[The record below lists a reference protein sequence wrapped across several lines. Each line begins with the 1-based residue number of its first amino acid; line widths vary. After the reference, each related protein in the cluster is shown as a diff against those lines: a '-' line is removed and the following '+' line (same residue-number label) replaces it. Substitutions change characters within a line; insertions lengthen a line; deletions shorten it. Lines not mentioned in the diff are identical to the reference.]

1 MIADTSNQRVRKVN
15 SAGIIST
22 VAGNG
27 LTSFSGDGGPA
38 TYAQLHTPY
47 GVAVDGDGNVFIADS
62 GNNRVRKVTL
72 SGVISTI
79 AGNGMEGSS
88 GDGGPAISASLS
100 PNGVAV
106 DMAGNLF
113 IATSGRIRK
122 VSPSGIISTVAG
134 GGFGGFGG
142 DGGPATSAH
151 LGFVESVAVDTAGN
165 LLIADYDY
173 GRIRRV
179 DLSGII
185 STLAGMGNGGFSGDG
200 GPATSA
206 LMIGPLDVSTDQ
218 SGNLFIADSQNN
230 RIRKVTPSGII
241 STVAGSNSGF
251 TGNAAFSGDGGPATE
266 ALLSDPHGVTVD
278 GDGNL
283 FIADTRNHRIRKV
296 TPSGII
302 STVAGTGDAG
312 FSGDGGSAAAAQL
325 NFPTDVIVDSK
336 NNLFVADN
344 LNLRIR
350 KLTPVTESRTFSIRD
365 RGGVSLKTS
374 GTETAVMTGYAS
386 IQPNIGL
393 PTPSGV
399 AIVGF
404 RQNNVL
410 VSEASTPA
418 SSLIRAGRIYA
429 EIDGPV
435 NTGLAIA
442 NPNDQPATVSFYFT
456 DARGDFGSGSAV
468 IPAKGQIAKFL
479 NEAPFN
485 GRASLSGTLT
495 FSSSVPVAVIAL
507 RGLTNERFEFLIT
520 TLPVA
525 DLNPAA
531 TTGPI
536 VFPHFAAGGGWT
548 TQIILVNPTDT
559 PLTGIVEIRSTPPSP
574 VYDPLSYSVPP
585 RSSQKIQ
592 VFPSS
597 ETVATGSVHLVP
609 SGPNSAAPSGI
620 AIFSFRNGGT
630 IVTEA
635 GVQAVPA
642 GNAFRLYA
650 VTSESIQSGI
660 AVANSSGNV
669 ATVTLELSRL
679 DGSSTG
685 LTGTLSIPAGGQT
698 ALFLNQVPGFGA
710 LPASFQ
716 GILRV
721 SSAAPISVIG
731 LRGRYNER
739 SDFLITTTPPVD
751 ESAAPITSPLFFP
764 QLADSGGYTTEFIL
778 FSGWSGQTLSGTI
791 RLYDQAGG
799 ALSLTLQ

>member
-1 MIADTSNQRVRKVN
+1 
-15 SAGIIST
+15 
-22 VAGNG
+22 
-27 LTSFSGDGGPA
+27 
-38 TYAQLHTPY
+38 
-47 GVAVDGDGNVFIADS
+47 
-62 GNNRVRKVTL
+62 
-72 SGVISTI
+72 
-79 AGNGMEGSS
+79 
-88 GDGGPAISASLS
+88 AISASLS

-206 LMIGPLDVSTDQ
+206 LMIGPLDVSTEQ
-218 SGNLFIADSQNN
+218 SGNLYIADSQNN
-230 RIRKVTPSGII
+230 RIRKVTPSSII

-429 EIDGPV
+429 EIDGP
-435 NTGLAIA
+435 
-442 NPNDQPATVSFYFT
+442 
-456 DARGDFGSGSAV
+456 
-468 IPAKGQIAKFL
+468 
-479 NEAPFN
+479 
-485 GRASLSGTLT
+485 
-495 FSSSVPVAVIAL
+495 
-507 RGLTNERFEFLIT
+507 
-520 TLPVA
+520 
-525 DLNPAA
+525 
-531 TTGPI
+531 
-536 VFPHFAAGGGWT
+536 
-548 TQIILVNPTDT
+548 
-559 PLTGIVEIRSTPPSP
+559 
-574 VYDPLSYSVPP
+574 
-585 RSSQKIQ
+585 
-592 VFPSS
+592 
-597 ETVATGSVHLVP
+597 
-609 SGPNSAAPSGI
+609 
-620 AIFSFRNGGT
+620 
-630 IVTEA
+630 
-635 GVQAVPA
+635 
-642 GNAFRLYA
+642 
-650 VTSESIQSGI
+650 
-660 AVANSSGNV
+660 
-669 ATVTLELSRL
+669 
-679 DGSSTG
+679 
-685 LTGTLSIPAGGQT
+685 
-698 ALFLNQVPGFGA
+698 
-710 LPASFQ
+710 
-716 GILRV
+716 
-721 SSAAPISVIG
+721 
-731 LRGRYNER
+731 
-739 SDFLITTTPPVD
+739 
-751 ESAAPITSPLFFP
+751 
-764 QLADSGGYTTEFIL
+764 
-778 FSGWSGQTLSGTI
+778 
-791 RLYDQAGG
+791 
-799 ALSLTLQ
+799 